1 MAVMVGG
8 VLALTVNTKL
18 VDALRLPSLT
28 AIVIVEVPLPP
39 GAGVMT
45 TFRLAPVPP
54 KVMLAFG
61 TRVVF
66 DELPASVKLPG
77 GVSASPMVNAI
88 GPVGVFSLVD

>member
-8 VLALTVNTKL
+8 VLAFTVKTKL
-18 VDALRLPSLT
+18 VEALRVPSLT
-28 AIVIVEVPLPP
+28 VTVMVVVPFSP
-39 GAGVMT
+39 ATGVMT

>member
-1 MAVMVGG
+1 MMVGG
-8 VLALTVNTKL
+8 VLAFTVNTKL

-45 TFRLAPVPP
+45 AFRSAPVPP

-88 GPVGVFSLVD
+88 GDVGVFSFVD

>member
-8 VLALTVNTKL
+8 VLAFTVKTKL
-18 VDALRLPSLT
+18 VEALRVPSLT

-45 TFRLAPVPP
+45 TFRSAPVPP

-77 GVSASPMVNAI
+77 GVSASAMVNAI